1 MIGTTSDRLA
11 RDERL
16 ELLSIAR
23 RAIEAKLRRET
34 LSFDGVALTPELER
48 RAGVFVT
55 LREGDDLRGCIGV
68 LEPREPLYRAVAS
81 AAVSAALS
89 DPRFPPVAV
98 DELPRL
104 SFEISVLGPFE
115 PVASV
120 DEIVVGVHGLIA
132 REGFHAGLLL
142 PQVPGE
148 WGWGREEYLDHLC
161 LKAGLPMGRWRSGK
175 VALEKFTA
183 EVFAEESENQ

>member
-89 DPRFPPVAV
+89 DPRFPPVAL

-175 VALEKFTA
+175 VVLEKFTA
-183 EVFAEESENQ
+183 EVFSEESENQ

>member
-1 MIGTTSDRLA
+1 MIDTTTDRLTRA
-11 RDERL
+11 ERRH
-16 ELLSIAR
+16 LLSIAR
-23 RAIEAKLRRET
+23 RAIEARLRRET
-34 LSFDGVALTPELER
+34 LSLDDVPLTPELER
-48 RAGVFVT
+48 LAGVFVT

-89 DPRFPPVAV
+89 DPRFPPVAL
-98 DELPRL
+98 DELPLL

-120 DEIVVGVHGLIA
+120 DEIVVGMHGLVA
-132 REGFHAGLLL
+132 REGFRAGLLL

-183 EVFAEESENQ
+183 EVFAEESDNQ

>member
-175 VALEKFTA
+175 VVLEKFTA
-183 EVFAEESENQ
+183 EVFSEESENQ

>member
-1 MIGTTSDRLA
+1 MIETTADRLT
-11 RDERL
+11 RDERRQ
-16 ELLSIAR
+16 LLAVAR
-23 RAIEAKLRRET
+23 RAVAAKLRRET
-34 LSFDGVALTPELER
+34 LSLDDVPLTPELER
-48 RAGVFVT
+48 PAGVFVT
-55 LREGDDLRGCIGV
+55 LREGEDLRGCIGV
-68 LEPREPLYRAVAS
+68 LEAREPLFRAVAS
-81 AAVSAALS
+81 AAVSAAFG
-89 DPRFPPVAV
+89 DPRFPSVTAE
-98 DELPRL
+98 ELDRL

-132 REGFHAGLLL
+132 REGFRAGLLL

-161 LKAGLPMGRWRSGK
+161 LKAGLPAGRWRSGK

-183 EVFAEESENQ
+183 EVFSEESENQ

>member
-1 MIGTTSDRLA
+1 MIDTTTDRLT
-11 RDERL
+11 REERVQ
-16 ELLSIAR
+16 LLSIAR
-23 RAIEAKLRRET
+23 HAIEAKLRRET
-34 LSFDGVALTPELER
+34 LSLDDVPLTPALER
-48 RAGVFVT
+48 PAGVFVT

-89 DPRFPPVAV
+89 DPRFPPVAL
-98 DELPRL
+98 DELPLL
-104 SFEISVLGPFE
+104 SFEISVLGSFE

-120 DEIVVGVHGLIA
+120 DEIVLGKHGLVA
-132 REGFHAGLLL
+132 REGFRAGLLL

-161 LKAGLPMGRWRSGK
+161 LKAGLPVGRWRSGK